1 MVHFQ
6 AALKQYPSEPDD
18 MFYQEQKLAELSQK
32 PFIFML
38 HVLPFLLRKFFKTV
52 GELLH
57 LLTLQPKFIFQG
69 ALEKSCMVLEQRS
82 NQTLRWC

>member
-38 HVLPFLLRKFFKTV
+38 HVLPFY
-52 GELLH
+52 
-57 LLTLQPKFIFQG
+57 
-69 ALEKSCMVLEQRS
+69 
-82 NQTLRWC
+82 